1 MMDEKRSVL
10 SLGIDDTDSPL
21 GMCTTYICAVLV
33 ERLAAFVEFLD
44 YPLLIRFN
52 PNIPYKTRGNG
63 GFCLRFVAE
72 EVRADKV
79 FEMVLDTLVSLA
91 DFDHPDTNTGVVMYE
106 GEAVP
111 REVQLFGESVVSGIK
126 SIEEGRCLAEKYG
139 MRVFTYGNGRGI
151 IGALGAI
158 GNVLWNVD
166 HTYEYM
172 AYRVHEM
179 WGKPRR
185 IDKHSVFEMDRK
197 MHQRTFNNIDFETER
212 VLITPHGPDPVFF
225 GIRGEDP
232 ETVKKAAEMVKT
244 LEPVERWVI
253 FRTNQGTD
261 SHLKRS
267 HKIKEVEPYLPVIIE
282 GEISSTPETI
292 QGGHVVFKLSDET
305 GFIDCAAYEP
315 TGAFRNI
322 VKSLIIGDKVVV
334 YGGVRSPNKIP
345 MTVNLEKIEIKR
357 LAQKIVGTNPPCL
370 KCGKNMKSMG
380 KNQGYECKKCKIVLP
395 KAEKEV
401 KVLPR
406 EIKKEMYLPPP
417 RAQRHLTRPVTR
429 ENFRNITP
437 YPLIKEWHNP

>member
-1 MMDEKRSVL
+1 MMDEKRFVL
-10 SLGIDDTDSPL
+10 SLGIDDADSPL
-21 GMCTTYICAVLV
+21 GMCTTYVCAVLV
-33 ERLAAFVEFLD
+33 ERLASFIEFLD

-63 GFCLRFVAE
+63 GFCLRFVVE
-72 EVRADKV
+72 EGRADSV
-79 FEMVLDTLVSLA
+79 FDMAIDTLVSLA
-91 DFDHPDTNTGVVMYE
+91 DLHHPDTNTGAVMYK
-106 GEAVP
+106 GEEVP
-111 REVQLFGESVVSGIK
+111 REVQLFGDSVVTNIK
-126 SIEEGRCLAEKYG
+126 SIEESRCLAEKYG
-139 MRVFTYGNGRGI
+139 MRIFTHGNGRGI
-151 IGALGAI
+151 IGALGSV

-172 AYRVHEM
+172 AYRVPEM

-185 IDKHSVFEMDRK
+185 IDKHSVFEMDQK
-197 MHQRTFNNIDFETER
+197 MRQRTFNNIDFETGH

-244 LEPVERWVI
+244 FEPLERWII

-261 SHLKRS
+261 AHLKQVYN
-267 HKIKEVEPYLPVIIE
+267 IKEVEPYLPVIIE
-282 GEISSTPETI
+282 GNVSSNPETI

-334 YGGVRSPNKIP
+334 YGGVRPPNKIP
-345 MTVNLEKIEIKR
+345 MTVNLEKIEVKY
-357 LAQKIVGTNPPCL
+357 LSQKIVRINPTCL

-395 KAEKEV
+395 KAEKVV

-406 EIKKEMYLPPP
+406 NIKKGMYIPPP
-417 RAQRHLTRPVTR
+417 RAQRHLTRPLKR
-429 ENFRNITP
+429 ENLRNITP
-437 YPLIKEWHNP
+437 YPLIKEWHYP

>member
-10 SLGIDDTDSPL
+10 SLGIDDADSPL
-21 GMCTTYICAVLV
+21 GMCTTYVCAVLV

-63 GFCLRFVAE
+63 GFCIRFVAE
-72 EVRADKV
+72 GVRVDSV
-79 FEMVLDTLVSLA
+79 FEKVLDTVVSLA
-91 DFDHPDTNTGVVMYE
+91 DFDHMDTNTGVVMYK
-106 GEAVP
+106 GEEVP
-111 REVQLFGESVVSGIK
+111 REVQLFGESVVTGIK
-126 SIEEGRCLAEKYG
+126 SIEEGRFLAEKYG
-139 MRVFTYGNGRGI
+139 MRIFTHGNGRGI

-158 GNVLWNVD
+158 GNVLLNVD

-179 WGKPRR
+179 WGKSRR
-185 IDKHSVFEMDRK
+185 IDKYSVFEMDQKTR
-197 MHQRTFNNIDFETER
+197 QRTFNNIDFETNR
-212 VLITPHGPDPVFF
+212 VLIAPHGPDPVFF

-232 ETVKKAAEMVKT
+232 ETVKKAAGMVKT
-244 LEPVERWVI
+244 LEPVERWII

-261 SHLKRS
+261 SHLKWS
-267 HKIKEVEPYLPVIIE
+267 YKIKEVEPYLPVIIE
-282 GEISSTPETI
+282 GEVSSKPETI

-315 TGAFRNI
+315 TGTFRNI

-334 YGGVRSPNKIP
+334 YGGVRPPNKIP
-345 MTVNLEKIEIKR
+345 MTVNLEKMEVKQ
-357 LAQKIVGTNPPCL
+357 LARKIIGTNPPCL

-380 KNQGYECKKCKIVLP
+380 RNQGYECKKCKIVLP

-406 EIKKEMYLPPP
+406 EIKKGMYLLPP

-437 YPLIKEWHNP
+437 YPLIKEWHYP